1 MIRRAKLQLCNLSE
15 NKNAKDRLSELP
27 DAILIHILSFLDTKY
42 AVQTSSLSKRW
53 INLWISVTNLNF
65 NSSSFRKLNT
75 FQRFIVNVLKRRDN
89 SISLNGFAFDC
100 RGILTFMCFEKAFNY
115 TTING
120 VKHLKVCIGRMGFYN
135 IPIFKISPVSL
146 WSLDI
151 KATRQSR
158 DIQTQFCFAQLQS
171 LSLDGI
177 AFDGSDLFSKCTN
190 LVELS
195 AVNSD
200 VNYSNKLIISA
211 PQLERLN
218 LSFCKFRSQISEM
231 VLSLPKLILFNF
243 KAPNPLVLQTDELVH
258 LKNVTIDVDSD
269 SAQWDIEKEKE
280 YSRTAMNMMQK
291 LHNAEYVSLS
301 APTLSFIPYIVAC
314 AINLITYKLTY
325 AFLSKLLYV
334 TTGPREN
341 PPLPFGNLKRLKIIA
356 GSVEQQFH
364 ERKETSK
371 LNELHK
377 RISLIVFKHL
387 MNYVLRKSPQAE
399 IIIDIGNSSANSWK
413 GETPNLLEEQE
424 FQPQQAN

>member
-1 MIRRAKLQLCNLSE
+1 MRRAKLQLCNLSE

-158 DIQTQFCFAQLQS
+158 DVQTQFCFAQLQS

-218 LSFCKFRSQISEM
+218 LSFRKFRSQISEM

-243 KAPNPLVLQTDELVH
+243 KAPNPLVLQTDELVR

-269 SAQWDIEKEKE
+269 CAQWDIEKEKE

-291 LHNAEYVSLS
+291 LHNAENVSLS
-301 APTLSFIPYIVAC
+301 ASTFE
-314 AINLITYKLTY
+314 
-325 AFLSKLLYV
+325 LLYV
-334 TTGPREN
+334 TTGPMEN

-356 GSVEQQFH
+356 GSMEQQFH

-424 FQPQQAN
+424 FQPKQAN